1 MAVFDTHKAVKA
13 LTSAGFPD
21 HQAEAL
27 VDVVGEEREA
37 LATKDGLE
45 ALGSA
50 LRTDMEA
57 LGSALRAEMQA
68 LRTEMQALEA
78 RVDARFEALEKAV
91 SECAT
96 KAELREMEL
105 RMRLVLGAYV
115 FAAAGLV
122 ITVMIG
128 LELLR

>member
-1 MAVFDTHKAVKA
+1 MAVFDTHKAVKASSTKSA

-50 LRTDMEA
+50 LRT
-57 LGSALRAEMQA
+57 EMQA

-105 RMRLVLGAYV
+105 RMRLIPGTYV

-128 LELLR
+128 LELWPR

>member
-1 MAVFDTHKAVKA
+1 MAVFDTHRAVKA

-37 LATKDGLE
+37 LATRDGLE

-50 LRTDMEA
+50 LRA
-57 LGSALRAEMQA
+57 
-68 LRTEMQALEA
+68 EMQALEA

>member
-1 MAVFDTHKAVKA
+1 VAVFDTHKAVKASSTKSA

-27 VDVVGEEREA
+27 VDVVGEERES
-37 LATKDGLE
+37 LATAEGLQAVE
-45 ALGSA
+45 HA
-50 LRTDMEA
+50 LRM
-57 LGSALRAEMQA
+57 
-68 LRTEMQALEA
+68 EMQALEA

-105 RMRLVLGAYV
+105 RMRLILGTYV

-128 LELLR
+128 LELWPR

>member
-27 VDVVGEEREA
+27 VGVVGEEREA

-45 ALGSA
+45 AL
-50 LRTDMEA
+50 EA
-57 LGSALRAEMQA
+57 RMNARFE
-68 LRTEMQALEA
+68 ALEA
-78 RVDARFEALEKAV
+78 RMNARFEALEKAV

>member
-45 ALGSA
+45 AL
-50 LRTDMEA
+50 
-57 LGSALRAEMQA
+57 
-68 LRTEMQALEA
+68 EA
-78 RVDARFEALEKAV
+78 RMNARFEALEKAV

-128 LELLR
+128 LELWPR

>member
-1 MAVFDTHKAVKA
+1 MAVFDTHRAVKA
-13 LTSAGFPD
+13 LKSAGFPD
-21 HQAEAL
+21 QQAKAL

-45 ALGSA
+45 ALGS
-50 LRTDMEA
+50 RMN
-57 LGSALRAEMQA
+57 
-68 LRTEMQALEA
+68 
-78 RVDARFEALEKAV
+78 ARFDALDNAV

-105 RMRLVLGAYV
+105 RMRPDLGANV

-122 ITVMIG
+122 ITVTIG

>member
-13 LTSAGFPD
+13 LKSAGFPD

-45 ALGSA
+45 AL
-50 LRTDMEA
+50 
-57 LGSALRAEMQA
+57 
-68 LRTEMQALEA
+68 EA
-78 RVDARFEALEKAV
+78 RMSARFEALEKAV

-128 LELLR
+128 LELWPR